1 MGWLFALSPPP
12 TAGPSINAGEEA
24 AMPRSDSPAQD
35 PLEPPIFIPDP
46 VDRARWQS
54 LRSMGLHLRGT
65 LTGLLS
71 AQAERQAEL
80 DLIIGRA
87 GGYPEGYVDAYRLEA
102 DYSSDLECT
111 SLLAENMQLRS
122 EVWRQRFEV
131 GCAQAE
137 AQRNSGQ
144 VSSLHHT
151 HGGLRLERGVGTRDE
166 KPEEQEPMDKKGKG
180 QGKGKERKRDQ

>member
-87 GGYPEGYVDAYRLEA
+87 GGYPEGCCTRIGSKLITHPTW
-102 DYSSDLECT
+102 ST